1 MEMLALPI
9 RQEGASFALQHVELA
24 AVMSRA
30 GSESNCSTGES
41 RLYFAIFL
49 ALALVYLLS
58 GLVLP
63 ALNGG
68 GERTRETLFGFSQ
81 FGCFEV
87 PCVLIGLLIPGAVL
101 LVRWALSPGSI
112 DRISGLSVRIFR
124 NTWFRVGFS
133 LLLVT
138 IFFLLRNQF
147 INYDGQM
154 LAEKFARDIPLH
166 GSHVTHD
173 EMWELYL
180 HSRFW
185 FYTNH
190 LFGWSVEF
198 SYQVLSSVVGGA
210 FILLLMYYCS
220 FMFPD
225 RPVLA
230 FALCVSG
237 GYMQLFF
244 GDVENYTM
252 TATLIMAY
260 FVVSSRYIKGRT
272 NIIVPSVVLA
282 SAFTFHLLAGFLIP
296 SLLVLFNIAR
306 KRNEKRSLIIAAGM
320 FCSIV
325 GLTLL
330 FFHLHDLPIRNLWFH
345 SHAFGH
351 GGNIRPRLVEPSPG
365 YYFQMLNL
373 AFLLVPVWIIL
384 IPQLIFGRIKLDY
397 MNMHLIVAVIF
408 MGLFFLGWKATL
420 GVHADWNMFAAA
432 ALPVTFLVL
441 RNMFSTE
448 CIRRRYWLIYLF
460 TWLFLLHSYSWVIS
474 NHFCHAS
481 SG

>member
-1 MEMLALPI
+1 MLALPI
-9 RQEGASFALQHVELA
+9 RQEGASFALHHVELA

-49 ALALVYLLS
+49 ALSLVYLLS

-68 GERTRETLFGFSQ
+68 GDRTRETLFGFSQ
-81 FGCFEV
+81 FGCFGI
-87 PCVLIGLLIPGAVL
+87 PCVLIGLLIPAAVL
-101 LVRWALSPGSI
+101 IVRWRLSPGSI
-112 DRISGLSVRIFR
+112 DRIRVLAVRVFS

-138 IFFLLRNQF
+138 VFLLLRNRF

-154 LAEKFARDIPLH
+154 FAEKFAEDVPLH
-166 GSHVTHD
+166 GAHVTHD

-185 FYTNH
+185 YYTNH
-190 LFGWSVEF
+190 FFGWSVEF

-220 FMFPD
+220 LMFPD
-225 RPVLA
+225 RPVIA

-260 FVVSSRYIKGRT
+260 FIASSLYIKGRT
-272 NIIVPSVVLA
+272 NIIVPSALLA
-282 SAFTFHLLAGFLIP
+282 SALTFHLLAGFLIP
-296 SLLVLFNIAR
+296 SLLVLYNIAR
-306 KRNEKRSLIIAAGM
+306 KRDEKRSMITAAGV

-330 FFHLHDLPIRNLWFH
+330 FFHLHDLPIRDLWYH
-345 SHAFGH
+345 SNAFGH
-351 GGNIRPRLVEPSPG
+351 GGHIRPRLVDPSPG
-365 YYFQMLNL
+365 YYFQLLNL
-373 AFLLVPVWIIL
+373 AFLLAPVWIIL
-384 IPQLIFGRIKLDY
+384 IPQLLFRRIKLDDI
-397 MNMHLIVAVIF
+397 NTHLIAAVIF
-408 MGLFFLGWKATL
+408 MGLFFVGWKATL
-420 GVHADWNMFAAA
+420 GVHSDWNMFAAA

-441 RNMFSTE
+441 RTMFSTE
-448 CIRRRYWLIYLF
+448 CIRRKYWLVYLF

-474 NHFCHAS
+474 NHVYGAAS
-481 SG
+481 V